1 MPLIK
6 VETNVALDD
15 PGKAAQ
21 HFSSVVADMLAKPE
35 SYVLTIIDHGK
46 TMLFGGDDGPAA
58 FVTLDS
64 IGLPEERT
72 EEFSAALAVVIQQ
85 ALGVPSDRAYIS
97 FGSIERHLFGWSGK
111 TFK

>member
-6 VETNVALDD
+6 VETNVSLDE
-15 PGKAAQ
+15 PVKTAQ
-21 HFSSVVADMLAKPE
+21 HFSSVVADMLGKPE
-35 SYVLTIIDHGK
+35 SYVLTIVEHDK
-46 TMLFGGDDGPAA
+46 TMLFGGEDSPAA

-64 IGLPEERT
+64 IGLPEDRT

-85 ALGVPSDRAYIS
+85 ALGVVPERAYIS
-97 FGSIERHLFGWSGK
+97 FGSIDRHLLGWSRK